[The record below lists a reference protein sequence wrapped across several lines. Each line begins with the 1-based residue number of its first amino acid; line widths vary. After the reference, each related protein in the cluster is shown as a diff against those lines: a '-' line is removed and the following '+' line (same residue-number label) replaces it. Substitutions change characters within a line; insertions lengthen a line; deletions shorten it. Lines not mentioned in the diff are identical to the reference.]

1 MNNAAKVLIDLCKD
15 TIEAKNKKI
24 EDLENEN
31 KRLLNLI
38 SKKNNDYNVLYDR
51 LLDKGEE
58 VKNLN
63 QDMLDMALKC
73 SQRVTYAW

>member
-15 TIEAKNKKI
+15 TIEAKNKRI

-38 SKKNNDYNVLYDR
+38 SKKNNDYNMLYDR

-63 QDMLDMALKC
+63 QDMLDMAFKF
-73 SQRVTYAW
+73 SQRITYA

>member
-1 MNNAAKVLIDLCKD
+1 MNNATKVLLSICRESIEMKD
-15 TIEAKNKKI
+15 KKI
-24 EDLENEN
+24 KELEEEN
-31 KRLLNLI
+31 KRLHNLI

-63 QDMLDMALKC
+63 QDMLDMAYKF
-73 SQRVTYAW
+73 SQRVMYA